1 MQTHQ
6 LTEKSDVYSFGVVLA
21 ELLTGDKPLSFN
33 RPEESISLAMHFLS
47 CLKQDKIFEAI
58 QVGILSDD
66 NKKDIK
72 EVAILAA
79 RCLRLR
85 GEERPSMKEVAMEL
99 EGIRL
104 TDRHPWTDT
113 EQNFEEN
120 QRLLHE
126 ASSSIYNEID
136 DDSSNLGYTTVY
148 DSLKDQPLIALDDGR

>member
-33 RPEESISLAMHFLS
+33 KSEENTSLAMHFLS
-47 CLKQDKIFEAI
+47 CLKQDRIFDVV
-58 QVGILSDD
+58 QVGILNDE
-66 NKKDIK
+66 NKKEIK

-85 GEERPSMKEVAMEL
+85 GDERPSMKEVAMEL

-104 TDRHPWTDT
+104 IERHPWNET
-113 EQNFEEN
+113 EQNFEEG

-126 ASSSIYNEID
+126 AFSSIYNENG
-136 DDSSNLGYTTVY
+136 DDSYNVGYTTGY
-148 DSLKDQPLIALDDGR
+148 DSLRDQPLIALDDGR